1 MPLCPTPTTH
11 QASLSHGSLGPTFST
26 NSWGPTLLSR
36 DGDGGPQEQEPLLP
50 ESSRANCISHPVDLR
65 LLSPAM
71 NAYSAARSATSSR
84 WVITSESVPRRPSPT
99 AQSAMSHLPASTDLS
114 LSWGSSHQLTIR
126 PPDGP
131 AFLSKLP
138 SL

>member
-1 MPLCPTPTTH
+1 MTYDQILNMNNFYLYHPKTGKGICRGNRSIPSNVKMLLCPRPHLDRQFRTTTH
-11 QASLSHGSLGPTFST
+11 SDCFSP
-26 NSWGPTLLSR
+26 SPIGLL
-36 DGDGGPQEQEPLLP
+36 
-50 ESSRANCISHPVDLR
+50 A
-65 LLSPAM
+65 
-71 NAYSAARSATSSR
+71 SAAAAQTTSSR